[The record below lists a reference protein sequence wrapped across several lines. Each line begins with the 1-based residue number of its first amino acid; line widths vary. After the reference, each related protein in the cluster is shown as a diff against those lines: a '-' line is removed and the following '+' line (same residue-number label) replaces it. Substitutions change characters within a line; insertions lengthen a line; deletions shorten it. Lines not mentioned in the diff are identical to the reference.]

1 MGVTDDD
8 HIDALVEMSRIGA
21 PANDKIHPIIL
32 KMSSKVQRE
41 KILKKAK
48 NLKDAGPVY
57 AKVYIR
63 KDVHPATRREWK
75 RLKDAEKNEK
85 AKPGNEVSTITLDY
99 KARVLLRDNI
109 VIDRW
114 KPTYFL

>member
-1 MGVTDDD
+1 M
-8 HIDALVEMSRIGA
+8 
-21 PANDKIHPIIL
+21 
-32 KMSSKVQRE
+32 
-41 KILKKAK
+41 
-48 NLKDAGPVY
+48 KDAGPVY